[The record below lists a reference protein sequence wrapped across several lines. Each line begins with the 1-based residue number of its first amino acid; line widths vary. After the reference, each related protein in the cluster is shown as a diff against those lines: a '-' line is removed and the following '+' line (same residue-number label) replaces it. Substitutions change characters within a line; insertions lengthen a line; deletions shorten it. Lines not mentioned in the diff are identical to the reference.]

1 MLLVMTCFLYNY
13 KMEYYVYILANKN
26 NSTIYIG
33 VTNDLVRRI
42 YEHKNNVVKG
52 FTQKYNVHKL
62 VYFEQTE
69 NIENAIIRE
78 KQLKNYSRERK
89 EELINN
95 VNPNWEDLYPYII

>member
-1 MLLVMTCFLYNY
+1 
-13 KMEYYVYILANKN
+13 MEYYVYILANKN

-33 VTNDLVRRI
+33 VTNDLVHRI

>member
-1 MLLVMTCFLYNY
+1 MTCFLYNY

-95 VNPNWEDLYPYII
+95 VNQNWEDLYPYII

>member
-1 MLLVMTCFLYNY
+1 M
-13 KMEYYVYILANKN
+13 YILANKN

>member
-1 MLLVMTCFLYNY
+1 MTCLLYSY
-13 KMEYYVYILANKN
+13 EMEYYVYILASRN

-62 VYFEQTE
+62 VYFEQTK
-69 NIENAIIRE
+69 NIETAIIRE
-78 KQLKNYSRERK
+78 KQLKNYSRVRK
-89 EELINN
+89 EELINSI
-95 VNPNWEDLYPYII
+95 NPNWEDLYTSII

>member
-1 MLLVMTCFLYNY
+1 
-13 KMEYYVYILANKN
+13 MEYYVYILANKN

-89 EELINN
+89 EELRNN

>member
-1 MLLVMTCFLYNY
+1 MTCLLYSY
-13 KMEYYVYILANKN
+13 EMEYYVYILASRN

-69 NIENAIIRE
+69 NIETAIIRE
-78 KQLKNYSRERK
+78 KQLKNYSRVRK
-89 EELINN
+89 EELINSI
-95 VNPNWEDLYPYII
+95 NPNWEDLYTSII

>member
-1 MLLVMTCFLYNY
+1 M
-13 KMEYYVYILANKN
+13 YILANRN

-69 NIENAIIRE
+69 NIETAIIRE
-78 KQLKNYSRERK
+78 KQLKNYSRKRK
-89 EELINN
+89 EELINSL
-95 VNPNWEDLYPYII
+95 NPNWEDLYTSII

>member
-1 MLLVMTCFLYNY
+1 
-13 KMEYYVYILANKN
+13 MEYYVYILANKN

-95 VNPNWEDLYPYII
+95 VNPNWEDLYPHII

>member
-1 MLLVMTCFLYNY
+1 MTCFLYNY

>member
-1 MLLVMTCFLYNY
+1 M
-13 KMEYYVYILANKN
+13 YILANKN

-95 VNPNWEDLYPYII
+95 VNQNWEDLYPYII

>member
-1 MLLVMTCFLYNY
+1 
-13 KMEYYVYILANKN
+13 MEYYVYILANKN

-78 KQLKNYSRERK
+78 KQLKNWHREWK
-89 EELINN
+89 FNL
-95 VNPNWEDLYPYII
+95 VKSTNPQFKDLSADIGLE

>member
-1 MLLVMTCFLYNY
+1 MTCFLYNY

-95 VNPNWEDLYPYII
+95 VNPNWEDLYPHII

>member
-1 MLLVMTCFLYNY
+1 
-13 KMEYYVYILANKN
+13 MEYYVYILASKN

-69 NIENAIIRE
+69 NIESAIIRE
-78 KQLKNYSRERK
+78 KQLKNYSRRRK
-89 EELINN
+89 EELINS
-95 VNPNWEDLYPYII
+95 VNPNWEDLYPSII

>member
-1 MLLVMTCFLYNY
+1 
-13 KMEYYVYILANKN
+13 MEYYVYILANRN

-69 NIENAIIRE
+69 NIETAIIRE
-78 KQLKNYSRERK
+78 KQLKNYSRKRK
-89 EELINN
+89 EELINSL
-95 VNPNWEDLYPYII
+95 NPNWEDLYTSII

>member
-1 MLLVMTCFLYNY
+1 
-13 KMEYYVYILANKN
+13 MEYYVYILANKN

>member
-1 MLLVMTCFLYNY
+1 MTCFLYNY
-13 KMEYYVYILANKN
+13 KMEYYVYILASKN
-26 NSTIYIG
+26 NTTIYIG

-69 NIENAIIRE
+69 NIETAIIRE

>member
-1 MLLVMTCFLYNY
+1 M
-13 KMEYYVYILANKN
+13 YILANKN

-95 VNPNWEDLYPYII
+95 VNPNWEDLYPHII

>member
-1 MLLVMTCFLYNY
+1 MTCFLYNY

-95 VNPNWEDLYPYII
+95 VNPNWEDLYQYII